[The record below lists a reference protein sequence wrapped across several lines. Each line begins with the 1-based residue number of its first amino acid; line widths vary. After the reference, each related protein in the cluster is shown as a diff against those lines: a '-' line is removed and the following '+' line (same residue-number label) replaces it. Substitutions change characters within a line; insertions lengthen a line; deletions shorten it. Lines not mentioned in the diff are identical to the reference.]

1 MPGKG
6 LAGKMKMH
14 YAEIASI
21 SLKVFS
27 RGPLKIR
34 NPFIK
39 NILLKHPLLR
49 TLFEL
54 RGNPRACVY
63 TEPMWGLSMNLC
75 LPYATVYMLT
85 FGISDLQVGIVTSI
99 YMFSQM
105 IFAFLS
111 GVIIDKMGR
120 RKSTVIFDF
129 LAWSLPC
136 LIWAFSQGFWFFVVA
151 AMLNGMMKITTVSW
165 DCLLV
170 EDAPRDKITHIYSWV
185 IIAGNL
191 SALFA
196 PISSILVAKLTLAPA
211 IRILYINAFIIMTA
225 KLLILYKF
233 STETG
238 VGKIRREA
246 SRNMSWRE
254 MLPGYKSALRKILT
268 SRGTKFAIIISI
280 LIEIVAMIGMTFWQI
295 IASRR
300 IGIPDTLLPIFPMAR
315 SILSIV
321 LFFTIIARINQTKL
335 KWPLYG
341 GFFCSITGC
350 ILLISIAD
358 TGVWGYV
365 ILSVSLVFDALGG
378 AVLGTLRESLVA
390 IHVDPVERSGIMALL
405 QTTVMLVSVPF
416 GYIGGL
422 LSDISR
428 ILPFVLNTALLLLG
442 ILATALFYRRSSI
455 SFTKECKGHE
465 I

>member
-1 MPGKG
+1 M
-6 LAGKMKMH
+6 
-14 YAEIASI
+14 
-21 SLKVFS
+21 
-27 RGPLKIR
+27 
-34 NPFIK
+34 K
-39 NILLKHPLLR
+39 NILLKHRLLR
-49 TLFEL
+49 TLTEL

-85 FGISDLQVGIVTSI
+85 FGMSDVQVGIITSI

-136 LIWAFSQGFWFFVVA
+136 LIWASSQGFWFFVVA
-151 AMLNGMMKITTVSW
+151 ALLNGTMKITTVSW
-165 DCLLV
+165 DCLLI
-170 EDAPRDKITHIYSWV
+170 EDAPKDKITHIYSWV
-185 IIAGNL
+185 IISGNL
-191 SALFA
+191 SAMFA

-233 STETG
+233 STETH

-246 SRNMSWRE
+246 SRNKSLSE
-254 MLPGYKSALRKILT
+254 MLSGYKSALRKIIN

-280 LIEIVAMIGMTFWQI
+280 LVEIVGMIGMTFWQI

-300 IGIPDTLLPIFPMAR
+300 IGIPDALLPIFPMTR
-315 SILSIV
+315 SILSII
-321 LFFTIIARINQTKL
+321 LFFTVISHIKQTKL

-341 GFFCSITGC
+341 GFISSIISCT
-350 ILLISIAD
+350 LLISITN
-358 TGVWGYV
+358 TGVWGYI
-365 ILSVSLVFDALGG
+365 ILFISLIFEAMGV
-378 AVLGTLRESLVA
+378 AVLNTLRESLVA
-390 IHVDPVERSGIMALL
+390 MHVDPAERSGIMALL

-428 ILPFVLNTALLLLG
+428 VLPFAMSITLLLTG
-442 ILATALFYRRSSI
+442 ILATTLFYRQSTAHRDL
-455 SFTKECKGHE
+455 KALEGMGHQ
-465 I
+465 

>member
-1 MPGKG
+1 
-6 LAGKMKMH
+6 MK
-14 YAEIASI
+14 
-21 SLKVFS
+21 
-27 RGPLKIR
+27 KI
-34 NPFIK
+34 
-39 NILLKHPLLR
+39 LMKHQLLR
-49 TLFEL
+49 TLIEL
-54 RGNPRACVY
+54 RGNPRACVL

-85 FGISDLQVGIVTSI
+85 FGMNDVQVGIVTSI

-105 IFAFLS
+105 ICAFLS
-111 GVIIDKMGR
+111 GAIVDKMGR
-120 RKSTVIFDF
+120 RKSTAIFDF
-129 LAWSLPC
+129 LAWSVPC

-151 AMLNGMMKITTVSW
+151 ALLNGMMKITTVSW

-170 EDAPRDKITHIYSWV
+170 EDAPKDKITHIYSW
-185 IIAGNL
+185 IIISGNL

-196 PISSILVAKLTLAPA
+196 PISSILVSKLTLAPA
-211 IRILYINAFIIMTA
+211 IRILYINAFIVMTA

-238 VGKIRREA
+238 VGKIRREE
-246 SRNMSWRE
+246 SRNMSWGE
-254 MLPGYKSALRKILT
+254 MLAGYKSALRKIIN
-268 SRGTKFAIIISI
+268 SCGTIFAIIISI
-280 LIEIVAMIGMTFWQI
+280 LVEIVGMLGMTFWQI

-315 SILSIV
+315 SILAIL
-321 LFFTIIARINQTKL
+321 LFFTVVSRIRQTRL

-341 GFFCSITGC
+341 GFISSIIGC
-350 ILLISIAD
+350 ILLISISDA
-358 TGVWGYV
+358 GVWGYV
-365 ILSVSLVFDALGG
+365 ILSVSLVFEALGG
-378 AVLGTLRESLVA
+378 AVLNTLRESLVA

-428 ILPFVLNTALLLLG
+428 VLPFVLSIALLLLG
-442 ILATALFYRRSSI
+442 ILATTLFYRRTSG
-455 SFTKECKGHE
+455 T
-465 I
+465 

>member
-1 MPGKG
+1 
-6 LAGKMKMH
+6 MKN
-14 YAEIASI
+14 
-21 SLKVFS
+21 K
-27 RGPLKIR
+27 
-34 NPFIK
+34 
-39 NILLKHPLLR
+39 LLKHQLLR

-85 FGISDLQVGIVTSI
+85 FGMSDIQVGIVTSI

-111 GVIIDKMGR
+111 GAIIDKMGR
-120 RKSTVIFDF
+120 RKSTMVFDF

-136 LIWAFSQGFWFFVVA
+136 LIWAFSQGFWFFVIA
-151 AMLNGMMKITTVSW
+151 ALLNGTMKITTVSW

-170 EDAPRDKITHIYSWV
+170 EDAPKDKITQIYSWV
-185 IIAGNL
+185 LIAGNL

-196 PISSILVAKLTLAPA
+196 PIASILVAKLTLVPA
-211 IRILYINAFIIMTA
+211 IRILYINAFVIMTV
-225 KLLILYKF
+225 KLLILYKY

-246 SRNMSWRE
+246 TRNMSWSE
-254 MLPGYKSALRKILT
+254 MLSGYKSALLKILH
-268 SRGTKFAIIISI
+268 SRGTIFAIIISI
-280 LIEIVAMIGMTFWQI
+280 LVEIVVMLGMTFWQI
-295 IASRR
+295 IASRH
-300 IGIPDTLLPIFPMAR
+300 IGVSDTLLPIFPMIR
-315 SILSIV
+315 SVISIV
-321 LFFTIIARINQTKL
+321 LFFTVISKINQKKL

-341 GFFCSITGC
+341 GFISSIISC
-350 ILLISIAD
+350 VLLISISN

-365 ILSVSLVFDALGG
+365 ILFISLFFEALGI
-378 AVLGTLRESLVA
+378 AVLSTLRESLVA
-390 IHVDPVERSGIMALL
+390 IHVDPSERSGIMALL

-428 ILPFVLNTALLLLG
+428 ILPFVMSIVLLLLG
-442 ILATALFYRRSSI
+442 ILATALFYRRTSV
-455 SFTKECKGHE
+455 
-465 I
+465 

>member
-1 MPGKG
+1 MRK
-6 LAGKMKMH
+6 
-14 YAEIASI
+14 
-21 SLKVFS
+21 
-27 RGPLKIR
+27 
-34 NPFIK
+34 
-39 NILLKHPLLR
+39 ILLKHKLLR
-49 TLFEL
+49 TLIEL

-85 FGISDLQVGIVTSI
+85 FGISDVQIGIVTSI

-111 GVIIDKMGR
+111 GAIIDKMGR
-120 RKSTVIFDF
+120 RKSTAIFDF

-136 LIWAFSQGFWFFVVA
+136 LIWASSQGFWFFVVA
-151 AMLNGMMKITTVSW
+151 ALLNGTMKITTVSW

-185 IIAGNL
+185 IISANL

-225 KLLILYKF
+225 KIIILYKL
-233 STETG
+233 STETA
-238 VGKIRREA
+238 VGKVRREVT
-246 SRNMSWRE
+246 RNMSWRE
-254 MLPGYKSALRKILT
+254 MLSGYKSALHKILN
-268 SRGTKFAIIISI
+268 SQGTIFAIIISI
-280 LIEIVAMIGMTFWQI
+280 LVEIVAMIGMTFWQI

-315 SILSIV
+315 SILSIF
-321 LFFTIIARINQTKL
+321 LFFTVISHINQSKM
-335 KWPLYG
+335 KWPLFG
-341 GFFCSITGC
+341 GFLSTIVSC
-350 ILLISIAD
+350 ILLISISN
-358 TGVWGYV
+358 TGAWGYV
-365 ILSVSLVFDALGG
+365 ILSVSLIFEALGF
-378 AVLGTLRESLVA
+378 AVLATIRESLVA
-390 IHVDPVERSGIMALL
+390 IHVDPDERSGIMALL

-416 GYIGGL
+416 GFIGGL

-428 ILPFVLNTALLLLG
+428 ILPFVLSIGLLLLG
-442 ILATALFYRRSSI
+442 MLATALFYRRS
-455 SFTKECKGHE
+455 T
-465 I
+465 

>member
-1 MPGKG
+1 
-6 LAGKMKMH
+6 MKN
-14 YAEIASI
+14 
-21 SLKVFS
+21 L
-27 RGPLKIR
+27 
-34 NPFIK
+34 
-39 NILLKHPLLR
+39 LLKHRLLR
-49 TLFEL
+49 TLTEL

-75 LPYATVYMLT
+75 LPYASVYMLT
-85 FGISDLQVGIVTSI
+85 FGMSDVQVGIITSI

-111 GVIIDKMGR
+111 GAIIDKMGR
-120 RKSTVIFDF
+120 RKSTVVFDF

-136 LIWAFSQGFWFFVVA
+136 LIWASSQGFWFFVVA
-151 AMLNGMMKITTVSW
+151 ALLNGMMKITTVSW
-165 DCLLV
+165 DCLLI
-170 EDAPRDKITHIYSWV
+170 EDAPKDKITHIYSWV
-185 IIAGNL
+185 IISGNL

-233 STETG
+233 STETR

-246 SRNMSWRE
+246 SHNKSWSE
-254 MLPGYKSALRKILT
+254 MLSGYKSALRKIIN

-280 LIEIVAMIGMTFWQI
+280 LVEIVGMIGMTFWQI

-300 IGIPDTLLPIFPMAR
+300 IGIPDTLLPIFPMTR
-315 SILSIV
+315 SILSII
-321 LFFTIIARINQTKL
+321 LFFTVISHINQRKL

-341 GFFCSITGC
+341 GFISSIVSCT
-350 ILLISIAD
+350 LLISITN
-358 TGVWGYV
+358 TGVWGYI
-365 ILSVSLVFDALGG
+365 ILAISLIFEALGV
-378 AVLGTLRESLVA
+378 AVLNMIRESLVA
-390 IHVDPVERSGIMALL
+390 IYVDPVERSGIMALL

-428 ILPFVLNTALLLLG
+428 ILPFVMSITLLLSG
-442 ILATALFYRRSSI
+442 ILATTLFYRQSTVYRDL
-455 SFTKECKGHE
+455 KAQEVME
-465 I
+465 